1 MGDFEELE
9 HGRSGPSED
18 HGAPDGPVPAEGL
31 PEWSV
36 RARRTLDEVVILEE
50 VSPGSVEAGRVL
62 ALHRTMR
69 TRASLHAHQLRQLAT
84 FFREDPE
91 VRGALADAD
100 VSALKI
106 AAGMRC
112 SYVQA
117 WAKVRDAHMAVE
129 WMPLT
134 FTYLRRGDLPEPWH
148 HYLIRHVRRLTE
160 EQVLAVD
167 AHMAGVEIPSV
178 SQDTFEKQVRLA
190 VKLATAG
197 DVPAPASGAR
207 DVEIVNVDTES
218 GTASLMVTG
227 PIVEIKALA
236 HRLDVASRTVQKAQR
251 HALENGAEG
260 PLPFDIDE
268 DLAERG
274 RALSLRTLRY
284 AILTHSILDIDP
296 VEETAT
302 PFKLLVTV
310 PATTL
315 LGLDEAPAMLEGMTP
330 IPAEQAR
337 VLAAGCPTWLRI
349 LTEPATGAYLPVT
362 AKTYQPAAQ
371 MRLQLR
377 LRHSLCAVPGCTRST
392 ATAAEDDH
400 IIEYDHEH
408 PGEGGQTSLWNLH
421 RLCWQHHQMKTAGL
435 IDPARDPGDDPATGD
450 GTTTAGPLET
460 RWMIDREIRARARE
474 DTDLLTPHT
483 AEVMERS
490 WRAHQRAHDSAV
502 RLHEQEKARP
512 RAERAAE
519 QRTAALAAHRG
530 RRIIPP
536 GPSTDETTP
545 PF

>member
-1 MGDFEELE
+1 
-9 HGRSGPSED
+9 
-18 HGAPDGPVPAEGL
+18 
-31 PEWSV
+31 
-36 RARRTLDEVVILEE
+36 
-50 VSPGSVEAGRVL
+50 
-62 ALHRTMR
+62 
-69 TRASLHAHQLRQLAT
+69 
-84 FFREDPE
+84 
-91 VRGALADAD
+91 
-100 VSALKI
+100 
-106 AAGMRC
+106 AGMRC

-178 SQDTFEKQVRLA
+178 SQDTFEKQVRLT